1 MVGQTISHY
10 KILEKLGG
18 GGMGVVYRA
27 HDLRLDRAVALKFL
41 PPEITLDPKAKERF
55 IQEAKAASSIDHPNI
70 CTVYDVEEATDGR
83 MFIAMACYE
92 GEALKKRIERG
103 PLQPAEAIDL
113 ASQIAHGLS
122 EAHGHGIVH
131 RDIKPANILI
141 TKSNTAK
148 ILDFGLAK
156 LDGSLDI
163 TKSGSRLGT
172 TAYMAPE
179 QVRAEHVDHR
189 ADIWS
194 LGVVL
199 YEMLTGRTPF
209 SGDNE
214 AAVMYSIVNDEPTSV
229 RAQNPEI
236 SPQLEMVVNHAI
248 AKAKGD
254 RYQAMREFAND
265 LEALRSPS
273 SASGSTIAEAAAA
286 TKARSRFTRTMVV
299 VGSLA
304 LILAVVY
311 YFLQPILGD
320 EALASHPERVLTIS
334 FENLSGD
341 TTLDYLQRAIPTL
354 LETRLEQS
362 RYLQVVTQERMRDII
377 RNMGK
382 GSPKY
387 VDAEL
392 GTEICLKEGI
402 RVLIAGS
409 FTRAGDLFV
418 SNLKVLDPASKKV
431 LRVAESK
438 GKGVESLLANQ
449 IDELSKAAESGIGL
463 SQRRIQENDRP
474 VAQLTTESPQA
485 LDWYLKGKEAES
497 NYMWEEAA
505 KCYRVAVTHDS
516 SFAAAYWSIFT
527 CEDNADNPTVAFEAL
542 KKANEW
548 QWRASDKTRLLIEA
562 DYAGFIE
569 RNPQKRY
576 LILLEIVKRYPLE
589 REAYESLFYAYVAN
603 GDKAQK
609 RAMLKK
615 IVELDP
621 TNEFALNELVPSES
635 DTAVAFSYLR
645 RIVDAHPKNTNA
657 LDTWAMTYFMLGLY
671 DNALAKLQEL
681 AQRSAPGD
689 GRPWGVSYILAC
701 KEDLDGALAVLQP
714 GASLSRGLYE
724 YFRGR
729 EGSALENLRQTKG
742 TNEAKQDEDIARLV
756 VGWINLEKGR
766 FKEARKQFELYADSA
781 EGHGALAKTPFGRD
795 KNPFYHFSLGY
806 ADVASGN
813 LKSAREHLG
822 ALQMDS
828 LNRRID
834 HNTRIA
840 KHYLKGELLFAEG
853 KPQEALES
861 TKGLEPGLDGN
872 ISYET
877 DMIRYNIPLSF
888 RDLRARAWVKAGI
901 LDSAILTYEQFMST
915 KSGGG
920 RVHIISP
927 VFHLRLGALYEET
940 GQLEKARDQYQTLI
954 RIWKNADANLPE
966 LAEVKSRLA
975 KLKK

>member
-18 GGMGVVYRA
+18 GGMGVVYKA

-41 PPEITLDPKAKERF
+41 PPEITLDLKAKERF
-55 IQEAKAASSIDHPNI
+55 VQEAKAASSIDHPNI
-70 CTVYDVEEATDGR
+70 CTVYDVEEAADGR
-83 MFIAMACYE
+83 MFIAMPCYE
-92 GEALKKRIERG
+92 GETLKKKIERG

-141 TKSNTAK
+141 TKNKVVK

-156 LDGSLDI
+156 LEGSFDI

-172 TAYMAPE
+172 TTYMAPE

-214 AAVMYSIVNDEPTSV
+214 AAIMYSIVNDEPPSM

-236 SPQLEMVVNHAI
+236 SQQLEMVVNHAI
-248 AKAKGD
+248 SKAKGD
-254 RYQAMREFAND
+254 RYQAMHEFASD
-265 LEALRSPS
+265 LEAMRSPS
-273 SASGSTIAEAAAA
+273 SVSGSTIAEAAAA
-286 TKARSRFTRTMVV
+286 TRARSRFMRTMVV
-299 VGSLA
+299 IGSLA

-311 YFLQPILGD
+311 YILQPILGD

-341 TTLDYLQRAIPTL
+341 TTLNYLQKAIPTL

-362 RYLQVVTQERMRDII
+362 RYIQVVTQERMRDII

-382 GSPKY
+382 GSQTY

-402 RVLIAGS
+402 RVLISGS

-418 SNLKVLDPASKKV
+418 SNMKVLDPTSKKV
-431 LRVAESK
+431 LKTAEAK
-438 GKGVESLLANQ
+438 GKGVESLLASQ

-497 NYMWEEAA
+497 DYRWADAA
-505 KCYRVAVTHDS
+505 QCYRTAITHDS
-516 SFAAAYWSIFT
+516 SFAAAYWSMFT
-527 CEDNADNPTVAFEAL
+527 CEDNADNPTVAYEAL
-542 KKANEW
+542 RKANEW
-548 QWRASDKTRLLIEA
+548 QWRASDKVRLLIEA

-569 RNPQKRY
+569 RNREKRF
-576 LILLEIVKRYPLE
+576 LILSRIVKLYPLE
-589 REAYESLFYAYVAN
+589 RDAYESLFYVYAALKDRN
-603 GDKAQK
+603 QAQ
-609 RAMLKK
+609 AMLKK
-615 IVELDP
+615 IIELDP
-621 TNEFALNELVPSES
+621 TNEMALNEFVPGER
-635 DTAVAFSYLR
+635 DTTVAFSYLK

-657 LDTWAMTYFMLGLY
+657 LDTWAMRYFLLGMY
-671 DNALAKLQEL
+671 DNALGKLKEY
-681 AQRSAPGD
+681 AQRDTSS
-689 GRPWGVSYILAC
+689 RETWNVSYILAC
-701 KEDLDGALAVLQP
+701 KENLEGALAVLP
-714 GASLSRGLYE
+714 PSARLSRGFYE
-724 YFRGR
+724 YLRGR
-729 EGSALENLRQTKG
+729 EGSALENLRRTKA
-742 TNEAKQDEDIARLV
+742 TNEARAAEDIARLV
-756 VGWINLEKGR
+756 AGWIHLEKGR

-781 EGHGALAKTPFGRD
+781 ERHGALAKTPFSRD

-806 ADVASGN
+806 VDVASGN
-813 LKSAREHLG
+813 LKSAREHLS

-840 KHYLKGELLFAEG
+840 KHYLKGEILFAEG

-877 DMIRYNIPLSF
+877 DMVRYNIPLSF
-888 RDLRARAWVKAGI
+888 RDLRARVWLKVGGV
-901 LDSAILTYEQFMST
+901 DSAITTYEQFMSPR
-915 KSGGG
+915 SGGG

-927 VFHLRLGALYEET
+927 VFHLRLGALYEKT
-940 GQLEKARDQYQTLI
+940 GQLEKARDQYQILL

-966 LAEVKSRLA
+966 LAEVRSRLA
-975 KLKK
+975 KLKN